1 MYHKQKF
8 WDHFKKF
15 VDIIQSIAIIGGIAF
30 AIFQLYFLQTQT
42 KIQADALIA
51 SNKIASANY
60 VLDLSKQLDAPKYSE
75 LINVISCNNINY
87 PILKNDDGKFT
98 EGKVDNLLGIYET
111 IGDLYEENLI
121 SKKMAY
127 NEFSDDIE
135 ATFCNKSIQK
145 HIKKIR
151 EEDGILEGEK
161 AFFSGF
167 ERMAKDFLTIDKITC
182 KDYE

>member
-1 MYHKQKF
+1 
-8 WDHFKKF
+8 
-15 VDIIQSIAIIGGIAF
+15 
-30 AIFQLYFLQTQT
+30 
-42 KIQADALIA
+42 LIA

-60 VLDLSKQLDAPKYSE
+60 VLDLSKQLDSPKYSE
-75 LINVISCNNINY
+75 LINAISNNNINY
-87 PILKNDDGKFT
+87 QILKNDGGKFT
-98 EGKVDNLLGIYET
+98 EGKVENLLGIYET

-135 ATFCNKSIQK
+135 ATFCNNSIQK

-151 EEDGILEGEK
+151 KEDGILEGDR
-161 AFFSGF
+161 AFFSGL
-167 ERMAKDFLTIDKITC
+167 EKMAKDFLIVDKITC